1 MPERYLLDTHVLLW
15 VLFSPERIP
24 ERVRERLIDPYF
36 EVYFSAA
43 SVWEIA
49 IKAQIGRLKLTL
61 DLNAIVEAAEDS
73 GFEPLAIRTEHATK
87 IIDLPLYHRDPF
99 DRILVAQAIVEKARL
114 LTADSALIKCQN
126 VELI

>member
-1 MPERYLLDTHVLLW
+1 MLDTHVLLW
-15 VLFSPERIP
+15 VLFDPERIP
-24 ERVRERLIDPYF
+24 ERVRERLIDPHF

-61 DLNAIVEAAEDS
+61 DLNAIVEAAKHS
-73 GFEPLAIRTEHATK
+73 GFEPLAIHTEHAAK
-87 IIDLPLYHRDPF
+87 IVDLPLHHRDPF